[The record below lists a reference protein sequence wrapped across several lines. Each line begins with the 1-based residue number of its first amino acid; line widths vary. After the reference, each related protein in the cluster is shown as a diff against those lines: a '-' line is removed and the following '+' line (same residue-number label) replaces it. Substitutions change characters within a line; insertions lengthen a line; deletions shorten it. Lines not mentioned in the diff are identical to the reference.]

1 MGVTIKDVAKE
12 ANVSITTV
20 SRVLNDK
27 PDVNDDTK
35 KKIKKIIEELNYK
48 PNDIARGLVLN
59 KTNTIGLIIPDIA
72 NPFFPGVARG
82 VEDIARKFNYSVIYS
97 NTGNDK
103 DKEKEAIE
111 LLKSKRVDG
120 MIVSLSVNQ
129 KNKELLRRLK
139 KEKFPVVQI
148 DRKIPGVNTPA
159 VVVDNIK
166 SAKDVVNYLK
176 IQGHKDIGH
185 ITGDLE
191 VIPSRDRLKGFKQA
205 LNELGLQLKNEWIKK
220 GDYSK
225 DSGYNKMKE
234 ILSSKVKPTAVFA
247 ANDLMAL
254 GAYQA
259 ILEEGLQ
266 IPIDISIVGHDDI
279 ELTSLVTPKL
289 TTVNQP
295 KYKLGESA
303 VELLVKKIK
312 NIDSEYNDIVLST
325 ELIERD
331 SVKKL

>member
-1 MGVTIKDVAKE
+1 MGVTIKDVAKK

-27 PDVNDDTK
+27 PDVNGDTK
-35 KKIKKIIEELNYK
+35 EKIKKIIDELNYK

-82 VEDIARKFNYSVIYS
+82 VEDIAREFNYSVIYS
-97 NTGNDK
+97 NTGNDE

-129 KNKELLRRLK
+129 KNKNLLNKL
-139 KEKFPVVQI
+139 EEEDFPVVQI
-148 DRKIPGVNTPA
+148 DRKIPNINTPA
-159 VVVDNIK
+159 VVVDNIRSSVK
-166 SAKDVVNYLK
+166 VINYLK
-176 IQGHKDIGH
+176 NFGHTKIGH
-185 ITGDLE
+185 ITGNLD
-191 VIPSRDRLKGFKQA
+191 VVPSRDRLKGFKQA
-205 LNELGLQLKNEWIKK
+205 LNESGLKIKNEWIKE

-225 DSGYNKMKE
+225 DSGYQCMKK
-234 ILSSKVKPTAVFA
+234 ILVLEERPTAVFV

-259 ILEEGLQ
+259 IQEKGYKVPE
-266 IPIDISIVGHDDI
+266 DISIIGHDDI
-279 ELTSLVTPKL
+279 ELASLVSPKL
-289 TTVNQP
+289 TTINQP
-295 KYKLGESA
+295 KYKLGENA
-303 VELLVKKIK
+303 VRLLIKKI
-312 NIDSEYNDIVLST
+312 NNSNVIYDDIVLST
-325 ELIERD
+325 KLVIRD
-331 SVKKL
+331 SVMGI